1 MNHARFPAAPAV
13 VTRHRPYLTLA
24 LALLLGFALALV
36 LGGSRPATVFA
47 NDTLDEKNIVGE
59 WWTEERDGR
68 VRFFKAK
75 TGTYTGILT
84 WSKKPRQDT
93 ENDDPKLRV
102 RPIVG
107 IVLIWKLK
115 YEDGE
120 YVDGYVYNPEDG
132 NTFRIEAKSLNRNS
146 VKIRGFM
153 GISILGQSQ
162 VWTRYR

>member
-1 MNHARFPAAPAV
+1 MKVDARRTCA
-13 VTRHRPYLTLA
+13 RRWSSS
-24 LALLLGFALALV
+24 ALLLGFALSFVASA
-36 LGGSRPATVFA
+36 SRPATVSA
-47 NDTLDEKNIVGE
+47 NDALGEQHIVGE

-75 TGTYTGILT
+75 TGTYTGVLT
-84 WSKKPRQDT
+84 WSKNPRKDT
-93 ENDDPKLRV
+93 ENDDPKLRA

-107 IVLIWKLK
+107 IILIWKLK

-132 NTFRIEAKSLNRNS
+132 NTFRIEAKSIDRNS
-146 VKIRGFM
+146 VEIRGFM